1 MIIGVL
7 VIVFI
12 FFLYKIV
19 VFGFEGDFVFGYKVC
34 KIWWVIFLEIIY
46 FYVVFNIWLL
56 MFIIV
61 SFNMMIIFE
70 IKKN

>member
-7 VIVFI
+7 VFVFI

-34 KIWWVIFLEIIY
+34 KIW
-46 FYVVFNIWLL
+46 
-56 MFIIV
+56 
-61 SFNMMIIFE
+61 
-70 IKKN
+70 